1 MIRILPEGVSY
12 EPGAARYVLTMRYNP
27 LLEPGL
33 PIISPS
39 DMRPARASSPSP
51 DAIEDLAVDA
61 MSSVFD
67 KTPDA
72 RVAVSLSGGV
82 DSTMVLG
89 LLHRHFPDLD
99 VTAISVRFGD
109 GNDETGAAARTAE
122 HLGVKHVIVDVDDYM
137 GDLPAAIHTASQ
149 PMWDLHWYHVARRAA
164 AESADILVSGDGGDE
179 LFGGYTFRYQKFL
192 AAASGV
198 PDSPDQRVRAYL
210 GCHLRDHVPDQE
222 KVFGPRMKFSWSDI
236 WRVLRPH
243 FDNGLEPLEQVF
255 LADYNGK
262 LLYNFSHVSRA
273 MSRRFGIRTV
283 SPLLS
288 NGMVRH
294 AMCIRAGE
302 KYDSASGV
310 GKLPLRALLGS
321 MGLRH
326 LVSGSKMGFSPDTV
340 SYWRRYGY
348 DVCSAYLGDAAS
360 RTVSDGWISRD
371 WIRRNLSRDVRDV
384 RCVNKLLGLLAFEV
398 WYRIFVT
405 RDMDPEAGLA

>member
-1 MIRILPEGVSY
+1 MECILPEGAAY
-12 EPGAARYVLTMRYNP
+12 DPAAARYVLTVRYNP

-33 PIISPS
+33 PIMAPS
-39 DMRPARASSPSP
+39 DMRPARPSSSSP
-51 DAIEDLAVDA
+51 DEIEGLAVDA
-61 MSSVFD
+61 MRSVFGQI
-67 KTPDA
+67 PDA

-82 DSTMVLG
+82 DSTLVLG
-89 LLHRHFPDLD
+89 LLRRHFPDLD

-109 GNDETGAAARTAE
+109 GNDETEAATRTAE
-122 HLGVKHVIVDVDDYM
+122 HLDVRHVIVDVDDYT
-137 GDLPAAIHTASQ
+137 DELPAAIHAASQ
-149 PMWDLHWYHVARRAA
+149 PMWDLHWYHVAKRAA
-164 AESADILVSGDGGDE
+164 TESTDVLVSGDGGDE

-192 AAASGV
+192 SAAGSTV
-198 PDSPDQRVRAYL
+198 DSPDQRARVYL

-222 KVFGPRMKFSWSDI
+222 AVFGSRMGFSWDDI
-236 WRVLRPH
+236 LEVLRPH
-243 FDNGLEPLEQVF
+243 FDNGLDPLEQVF

-262 LLYNFSHVSRA
+262 LLYNFAHVSRA
-273 MSRRFGIRTV
+273 MSRRFGIRTA

-294 AMCIRAGE
+294 AMGVRAGD
-302 KYDSASGV
+302 KYDAASGA

-321 MGLRH
+321 MELGH
-326 LVSGSKMGFSPDTV
+326 LVSDSKMGFSPDTV

-348 DVCSAYLGDAAS
+348 DVCDSYIGDAAA

-384 RCVNKLLGLLAFEV
+384 RYVNKLLGLLAFEV

-405 RDMDPEAGLA
+405 RDMDPEAGLG